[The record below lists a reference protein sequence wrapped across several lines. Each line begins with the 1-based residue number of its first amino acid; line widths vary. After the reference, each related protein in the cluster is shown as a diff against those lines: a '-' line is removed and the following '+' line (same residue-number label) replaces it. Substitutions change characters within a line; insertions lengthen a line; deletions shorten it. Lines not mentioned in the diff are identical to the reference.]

1 MLRMLGLSFDDL
13 IDYTEWQRG
22 KWRAWFRDKPEALAL
37 STGDHADGRFRT
49 VGEVVKHIFGA
60 ELRYVQRLE
69 GEPLSDLATVPAD
82 QVDELFGKGDE
93 ARRRLKQLLATMS
106 ADQWE
111 VPRQFTI
118 LSYRV
123 TATPKKIIAHT
134 LMHEFRH
141 WAQLATVC
149 RMSGYAADAH
159 DLLASPLW
167 GGSSSR
173 TSIVALPNRKRPGG
187 RRVPNRMGSPYC
199 WGEQS
204 PFT

>member
-1 MLRMLGLSFDDL
+1 MLLMLGLSFDDL
-13 IDYTEWQRG
+13 VDYTEWQRG
-22 KWRAWFRDKPEALAL
+22 QWRAWFRDRPEALAL
-37 STGDHADGRFRT
+37 STGDHGDGRFTT

-82 QVDELFGKGDE
+82 HVEQLFCKGDE
-93 ARRRLKQLLATMS
+93 ARQRLKQLLATMS
-106 ADQWE
+106 AAEWE
-111 VPRQFTI
+111 VPRQLTI

-134 LMHEFRH
+134 LMHEIRH

-149 RMSGYAADAH
+149 RMSGHATDAQ

-167 GGSSSR
+167 GGEF
-173 TSIVALPNRKRPGG
+173 VAR
-187 RRVPNRMGSPYC
+187 
-199 WGEQS
+199 
-204 PFT
+204 